1 VVLGFRSQ
9 PTDSANAFSGY
20 TAINICADGVFSR
33 ITGDFDMIASTLSE
47 LLNNAVKYS
56 TVGSLITIALS
67 ENPDELILS
76 VQNYGS
82 VIRMEDRDRIFER
95 FYRGLDHRHA
105 APGTG
110 VGLSVARRVTEA
122 HGGHIWVTSS
132 ADSGTTFHLS
142 LPIGA
147 KALAVAKG

>member
-1 VVLGFRSQ
+1 
-9 PTDSANAFSGY
+9 
-20 TAINICADGVFSR
+20 
-33 ITGDFDMIASTLSE
+33 MIASTLSE

-147 KALAVAKG
+147 KAFAVAKG